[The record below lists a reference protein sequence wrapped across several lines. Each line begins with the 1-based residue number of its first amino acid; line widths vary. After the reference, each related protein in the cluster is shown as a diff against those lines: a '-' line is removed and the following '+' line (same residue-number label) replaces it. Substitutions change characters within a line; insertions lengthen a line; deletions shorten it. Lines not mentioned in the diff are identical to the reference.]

1 MLPSIKIY
9 KEYGA
14 TIKRLIL
21 MEKNHTDTMQQ
32 AYIRRQNER
41 RHMANED
48 KISTLRCKYE
58 NKLLQKEKQ
67 NLQQL
72 LATKRREEEEVK
84 LRKLRYAMKN
94 IMEYQDNEANLS
106 RMERESMFREDNRSK
121 IIRQRM

>member
-1 MLPSIKIY
+1 
-9 KEYGA
+9 
-14 TIKRLIL
+14 
-21 MEKNHTDTMQQ
+21 MEKIHSDTMQQ
-32 AYIRRQNER
+32 EYIRRQNER
-41 RHMANED
+41 RHLANED

-72 LATKRREEEEVK
+72 LATKRREEEEVR

-94 IMEYQDNEANLS
+94 IMEYQYNEANLS

-121 IIRQRM
+121 IIRQQM